1 MMIIFSGGIVVT
13 KILIAEDD
21 ESVLE
26 VLRLILS
33 RENYQILTA
42 KNGREAIDLYRFAK
56 PELVLMDIELPE
68 VDGITATK
76 EIRSIDPNAKIIG
89 VTAYARSKGDALTL
103 AGALEIIE
111 KPFSRRKI
119 VSTIKKYLS

>member
-1 MMIIFSGGIVVT
+1 MVA

-42 KNGREAIDLYRFAK
+42 KNGREAIEIYRFAK
-56 PELVLMDIELPE
+56 PDVVLMDIELPE
-68 VDGITATK
+68 VDGVSATQR
-76 EIRSIDPNAKIIG
+76 IISFDPNAKIIG
-89 VTAYARSKGDALTL
+89 VTAYVRSRGSDLL
-103 AGALEIIE
+103 SAGAVEIIE
-111 KPFSRRKI
+111 KPFNRRKI
-119 VSTIKKYLS
+119 VSTIKKYLSR

>member
-1 MMIIFSGGIVVT
+1 VVT

-21 ESVLE
+21 DSVLE

-33 RENYQILTA
+33 KENYQILTA
-42 KNGREAIDLYRFAK
+42 KNGREAVDIYRFAR

-68 VDGITATK
+68 VDGVAATM
-76 EIRSIDPNAKIIG
+76 EIKTIDPDAKIIG
-89 VTAYARSKGDALTL
+89 VTAYARSRGKELAS

-111 KPFSRRKI
+111 KPFNRRKI
-119 VSTIKKYLS
+119 ISTIKKYIS

>member
-1 MMIIFSGGIVVT
+1 VAT

-26 VLRLILS
+26 VLKLILS

-56 PELVLMDIELPE
+56 PEIVLMDIELPE
-68 VDGITATK
+68 LDGISATK
-76 EIRSIDPNAKIIG
+76 EIKSIDPNAKIIG
-89 VTAYARSKGDALTL
+89 VTAYARSKGNELTS

-111 KPFSRRKI
+111 KPFNRRKI
-119 VSTIKKYLS
+119 ISTIKKYLS

>member
-1 MMIIFSGGIVVT
+1 MAT

-26 VLRLILS
+26 VLKLILS

-42 KNGREAIDLYRFAK
+42 KNGREAIDLYRFAR
-56 PELVLMDIELPE
+56 PEIVLMDIELPE
-68 VDGITATK
+68 MDGISATK
-76 EIRSIDPNAKIIG
+76 EIKSIDPEAKIIG
-89 VTAYARSKGDALTL
+89 VTAYARSKGSELTS

-111 KPFSRRKI
+111 KPFNRRKI